1 MIEKISEGIRIT
13 VLTSYQQE
21 FSNPANSEFMFAY
34 KIYITNNN
42 EFPIQLMSRQWHI
55 FDSIGAHR
63 DVAGDGVVGEQPV
76 IQPGNTFHYTSGCN
90 LNSEMG
96 KMSGTY
102 SLINLHNRKVMTAL
116 IPAFELVADFK
127 QN

>member
-13 VLTSYQQE
+13 VQTRYQPE

-34 KIYITNNN
+34 KIFITNNN
-42 EFPIQLMSRQWHI
+42 EFPIQLLSRHWHI
-55 FDSIGAHR
+55 FDSVGTHR
-63 DVAGDGVVGEQPV
+63 DIAGDGVVGEQPV
-76 IQPGNTFHYTSGCN
+76 IQPGNTYHYTSGCN

-96 KMSGTY
+96 RMSGTY
-102 SLINLHNRKVMTAL
+102 ELINLFNNRDITAL
-116 IPAFELVADFK
+116 IPAFDLVADFK

>member
-21 FSNPANSEFMFAY
+21 FSNPENSEFMFAY
-34 KIYITNNN
+34 KIHITNNN
-42 EFPIQLMSRQWHI
+42 DFPIQLMSRQWHI
-55 FDSIGAHR
+55 FDSIGVQR
-63 DVAGDGVVGEQPV
+63 DVAGDGVVGEQPI

-96 KMSGTY
+96 KMSGT
-102 SLINLHNRKVMTAL
+102 
-116 IPAFELVADFK
+116 
-127 QN
+127 

>member
-13 VLTSYQQE
+13 VQTRYQPE

-34 KIYITNNN
+34 KVFITNNN
-42 EFPIQLMSRQWHI
+42 DFPIQLLSRHWHI
-55 FDSIGAHR
+55 FDSIGVHR
-63 DVAGDGVVGEQPV
+63 DVAGDGVVGEQP
-76 IQPGNTFHYTSGCN
+76 IIYPGNTYHYTSGCN

-102 SLINLHNRKVMTAL
+102 SLVNLLNKKAMTAL